1 MTESLGFFRELIGPK
16 KVVFAL
22 YTYIINT
29 YQANLTEILTITVR
43 ENSAH
48 LNQEIK
54 LEQNLS
60 LSSCGFQDT
69 LPRGGEI

>member
-43 ENSAH
+43 EN
-48 LNQEIK
+48 QEIK